1 MDLQPTLLQEPGE
14 DKSTVQAVLRLIP
27 CSVSLT
33 LHIFLSRSLSFPLC
47 LYLLSDSFSVG
58 LFLSLNL
65 CLRMTPCI
73 SISAFCWLYPFTTL
87 FLLSLFVYLS
97 VFINFSFYI
106 SFTPSNILSYIC
118 YFLLGLPRKLCL
130 YTVLFIYFFFNHYSM
145 NWILGLALGKV
156 TNITFILFSVQGY
169 SHCPSIEK
177 TKIKKTL

>member
-65 CLRMTPCI
+65 CLRMSPCI
-73 SISAFCWLYPFTTL
+73 SISAFLLTL
-87 FLLSLFVYLS
+87 SFYHSFSPLSVYLS

-130 YTVLFIYFFFNHYSM
+130 YMVLLLLFF
-145 NWILGLALGKV
+145 
-156 TNITFILFSVQGY
+156 
-169 SHCPSIEK
+169 
-177 TKIKKTL
+177 

>member
-73 SISAFCWLYPFTTL
+73 SISAFLLTLSFYHSFSPLCLFIFL
-87 FLLSLFVYLS
+87 FLLISLS
-97 VFINFSFYI
+97 I
-106 SFTPSNILSYIC
+106 
-118 YFLLGLPRKLCL
+118 FLLLLQIFSLTFAIFFWDSLESCAFIQF
-130 YTVLFIYFFFNHYSM
+130 YLFIYF
-145 NWILGLALGKV
+145 
-156 TNITFILFSVQGY
+156 
-169 SHCPSIEK
+169 
-177 TKIKKTL
+177 